1 MTTPITATTA
11 DTPGPLRLVNPKGTE
26 LPTVA
31 FRMQDRSGGLAGKR
45 LGLMENS
52 KANADKLLHELGDIL
67 NARHGFA
74 EVRYYSKHH
83 ASLPAKQD
91 VVDAILTEVDYLITG
106 VGD

>member
-1 MTTPITATTA
+1 MTMTTTNA
-11 DTPGPLRLVNPKGTE
+11 DLMRRLRLVNPKGTE
-26 LPTVA
+26 LPTAA

-67 NARHGFA
+67 NARHGLA

-83 ASLPAKQD
+83 ASLPAKPD
-91 VVDAILTEVDYLITG
+91 VIDAILGEVDYLITG

>member
-1 MTTPITATTA
+1 MTTLEAA
-11 DTPGPLRLVNPKGTE
+11 SWLRLVNPKGTE
-26 LPTVA
+26 LPLA
-31 FRMQDRSGGLAGKR
+31 EFRMQDRSGGLAGKR

-52 KANADKLLHELGDIL
+52 KANADRLLHELGDIL

-83 ASLPAKQD
+83 ASLPAKQEVID
-91 VVDAILTEVDYLITG
+91 SILGEVDFLITG

>member
-1 MTTPITATTA
+1 MTTTNA
-11 DTPGPLRLVNPKGTE
+11 DTMSRLRLVNPKGTE
-26 LPTVA
+26 LPTA
-31 FRMQDRSGGLAGKR
+31 EFRMQDRSGGLAGKR

-52 KANADKLLHELGDIL
+52 KANADHLLRELGDIL

-83 ASLPAKQD
+83 ASLPAKQE
-91 VVDAILTEVDYLITG
+91 VVDAILGEVDYLITG

>member
-1 MTTPITATTA
+1 MTTTNA
-11 DTPGPLRLVNPKGTE
+11 DTMSRLRLVNPKGTE
-26 LPTVA
+26 LPTA
-31 FRMQDRSGGLAGKR
+31 EFRMQDRSGGLAGKR

-52 KANADKLLHELGDIL
+52 KANADQLLRELGDIL

-83 ASLPAKQD
+83 ASLPAKQEVID
-91 VVDAILTEVDYLITG
+91 SILGEVDYLITG

>member
-1 MTTPITATTA
+1 MTTVESASR
-11 DTPGPLRLVNPKGTE
+11 LRLVNPRGTE
-26 LPTVA
+26 LPTTE
-31 FRMQDRSGGLAGKR
+31 FRMSDRSAGLAGKR

-67 NARHGFA
+67 NERHGFS

-91 VVDAILTEVDYLITG
+91 VVDSILGEVDYLITG

>member
-1 MTTPITATTA
+1 MTTAMTTGDA
-11 DTPGPLRLVNPKGTE
+11 AASRLRLVNPKGTE

-52 KANADKLLHELGDIL
+52 KANADQLLRELGDIL
-67 NARHGFA
+67 HARHGFA

-83 ASLPAKQD
+83 ASLPAKQE
-91 VVDAILTEVDYLITG
+91 VVDAILTEVDFLITG

>member
-1 MTTPITATTA
+1 MTTLEAA
-11 DTPGPLRLVNPKGTE
+11 SRLRLVNPKGTE
-26 LPTVA
+26 LPLA
-31 FRMQDRSGGLAGKR
+31 EFRMQDRSGGLAGKR

-52 KANADKLLHELGDIL
+52 KANADRLLHELGDIL

-83 ASLPAKQD
+83 ASLPAKQEVID
-91 VVDAILTEVDYLITG
+91 SILGEVDFLITG

>member
-1 MTTPITATTA
+1 MTTAESMSR
-11 DTPGPLRLVNPKGTE
+11 LRLVNPKGTE
-26 LPTVA
+26 LPQSE
-31 FRMQDRSGGLAGKR
+31 FHMNDRSGGLAGKR

-67 NARHGFA
+67 NERHGFS
-74 EVRYYSKHH
+74 EVKYFSKHH

-91 VVDAILTEVDYLITG
+91 VIDSILGEVDYLITG